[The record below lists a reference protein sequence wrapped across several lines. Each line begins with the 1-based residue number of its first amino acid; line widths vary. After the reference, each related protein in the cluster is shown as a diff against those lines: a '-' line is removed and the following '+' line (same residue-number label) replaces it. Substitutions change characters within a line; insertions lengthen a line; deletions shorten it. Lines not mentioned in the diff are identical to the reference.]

1 LKDYPQNNK
10 QPPALPRWIFER
22 FTRSEEKLTISG
34 DMDEY
39 YSDIL
44 EEKGVIRARLWY
56 WNQALASL
64 PVFTLHHI
72 YWSLI
77 MFKNYLK
84 VAFRNF
90 KRHKG
95 FSFINITGL
104 SIGMACCVLILLFI
118 KDELS
123 YDRFHEKADRIHRVV
138 FSTSHED
145 TSPTNANGSFGVGP
159 ALKRDFPEIIET
171 VRIRKMGQGVKLY
184 IGHKDKKF
192 YEERFFFAEPSIFTV
207 FDFPLIKGDSTT
219 ALNEP
224 NTIVLSREMTEKYF
238 GDEDPIGKTLEAD
251 PYNDGEIMLFRIT
264 GIAQNVP
271 RNSHVHFDFLVS
283 YVSQKD
289 DTNNFSG
296 FWQHYTYVLLD
307 KETFAESL
315 SSKLLAFLHRNWKKD
330 PWYTISLQPLLDI
343 HLHSRLRSEVEPT
356 GNILYVYIFTAIA
369 VFVLVIACINFM
381 NLTTARSIKRAKEVG
396 IRKVVGAQK
405 NQLICQFLGESL
417 LLSVFSALMA
427 IFIVTM
433 TLNLFNRIA
442 VKDMSLNSI
451 INPSLILAMI
461 AIVLT
466 VGLSAGIY
474 PAFVL
479 SSFQPIRSLKS
490 RTGYS
495 FPGIMLRK
503 GLVIFQFA
511 LSIGI
516 IFATLIAHKQL
527 FYIQSRNLGYDKEQ
541 IIAIP
546 LNKDLRKNYEAFRN
560 ELLTNPR
567 IENTTTSCY
576 VPTRGSGHLS
586 LQFEGRDEL
595 LSQVIYFVDKEF
607 VSTYGIRLLA
617 GKDIHI
623 PISEEGISEFL
634 AAGKDIHLP
643 VSTES
648 TSEFLVSELTVQ
660 EAGYSSPLEA
670 VGKGAIFLSRF
681 RGHIAGVVSDINIY
695 SLHREPYSIT
705 YMITPIKNHNYLSI
719 RILPKNISE
728 TIGFIGRTW
737 KKIVPNYPL
746 DYFFLDASF
755 EKMHAADKKL
765 GEIFSAFSIL
775 AILVACMGLFGLAAY
790 TAEQKTKEIGIR
802 KVLGA
807 SAFNIYL
814 LLSRDFLKWVAVAN
828 ILAWPIAYY
837 AMHRWLQSFA
847 FRASIGW
854 EIFLL
859 SASMALVISLL
870 TVSYQ
875 SIRAALA
882 NPVDSLRY
890 E

>member
-1 LKDYPQNNK
+1 LKDYPQKKK

-22 FTRSEEKLTISG
+22 FIRSEEKLTVSG

-56 WNQALASL
+56 WNQALTSL
-64 PVFTLHHI
+64 PMFTCHHI
-72 YWSLI
+72 YWRLV
-77 MFKNYLK
+77 MFKNYFK
-84 VAFRNF
+84 IAFRNF

-95 FSFINITGL
+95 FSFINIAGL
-104 SIGMACCVLILLFI
+104 SIGMACCALILLFI

-138 FSTSHED
+138 FSTSDED
-145 TSPTNANGSFGVGP
+145 TIPTNANGSFGVGP
-159 ALKRDFPEIIET
+159 ALKRDFPEVIET
-171 VRIRKMGQGVKLY
+171 VRIRKMGQGAKVY
-184 IGHKDKKF
+184 IGHKDNKF

-207 FDFPLIKGDSTT
+207 FDFPLIKGDSFT

-224 NTIVLSREMTEKYF
+224 NTIVLSREMAEKYF
-238 GDEDPIGKTLEAD
+238 GDEDPIGEIVEAD
-251 PYNDGEIMLFRIT
+251 PYNNGEIMLFRIT

-271 RNSHVHFDFLVS
+271 RNSHIHFDFLAS
-283 YVSQKD
+283 YISQKD
-289 DTNNFSG
+289 DTNDFSG
-296 FWQHYTYVLLD
+296 FWQHFTYVLLD
-307 KETFAESL
+307 KKISAESL
-315 SSKLLAFLHRNWKKD
+315 NPKFLAFLHRHWKKD

-343 HLHSRLRSEVEPT
+343 RLHSRLRSEVEPT
-356 GNILYVYIFTAIA
+356 GNILYVYVFTAIA

-381 NLTTARSIKRAKEVG
+381 NLTTARSIKRAKEVS

-405 NQLICQFLGESL
+405 KQLIRQFLGESL

-427 IFIVTM
+427 IFIAAI
-433 TLNLFNRIA
+433 TLPLFNGIA
-442 VKDMSLNSI
+442 VKDLSLNSI
-451 INPSLILAMI
+451 INPSLILGII
-461 AIVLT
+461 AIALT
-466 VGLSAGIY
+466 VGLLAGIY

-479 SSFQPIRSLKS
+479 SSFQPIHSLKS

-495 FPGIMLRK
+495 FPGTLLRK

-516 IFATLIAHKQL
+516 IFATLIAHKQM

-541 IIAIP
+541 IIIIP

-560 ELLTNPR
+560 ELLTNPG
-567 IENTTTSCY
+567 IENTTTSSF

-586 LQFEGRDEL
+586 LQFEGQDDL
-595 LSQVIYFVDKEF
+595 LTQVVYFVDKEF

-617 GKDIHI
+617 GKDIHL
-623 PISEEGISEFL
+623 PLSEES
-634 AAGKDIHLP
+634 P
-643 VSTES
+643 
-648 TSEFLVSELTVQ
+648 SEFLVSELTVQ
-660 EAGYSSPLEA
+660 EAGYSSPHEA
-670 VGKGAIFLSRF
+670 VGKSAIFSSRF
-681 RGHIAGVVSDINIY
+681 RGHIAGVISDINIY
-695 SLHREPYSIT
+695 SLHHEPYSIT
-705 YMITPIKNHNYLSI
+705 YMITPIQYHNYLSI
-719 RILPKNISE
+719 RILPNNISE
-728 TIGFIGRTW
+728 TIDFIGKTW
-737 KKIVPNYPL
+737 KKIVPYYPL

-807 SAFNIYL
+807 SAFNIYI

-828 ILAWPIAYY
+828 ILAWPVAYY
-837 AMHRWLQSFA
+837 AMHRWLQNFA

-859 SASMALVISLL
+859 SASMAFVISLL

-875 SIRAALA
+875 TIIAALA

>member
-1 LKDYPQNNK
+1 LKDYPQDK
-10 QPPALPRWIFER
+10 KKPPALPRWIFER
-22 FTRSEEKLTISG
+22 FIRSEEKLTISG
-34 DMDEY
+34 DLNEY
-39 YSDIL
+39 YFDIL
-44 EEKGVIRARLWY
+44 EEKGVVRAKLWY
-56 WNQALASL
+56 WNQALTSL
-64 PVFTLHHI
+64 PVFILHHI
-72 YWSLI
+72 YWSLV

-84 VAFRNF
+84 IAFRNF

-95 FSFINITGL
+95 FHFINIAGL
-104 SIGMACCVLILLFI
+104 SIGMACCAMILLFI

-123 YDRFHEKADRIHRVV
+123 YDRFHKKADRIYRVV
-138 FSTSHED
+138 FCSSDED
-145 TSPTNANGSFGVGP
+145 TLPTNANGSFGVGP
-159 ALKRDFPEIIET
+159 ALKRDFPEVIET
-171 VRIRKMGQGVKLY
+171 VRIRKMGQSVKVY

-192 YEERFFFAEPSIFTV
+192 YEGRFFFAEPSIFIV
-207 FDFPLIKGDSTT
+207 FDFPLIKGDSKT
-219 ALNEP
+219 AINEP
-224 NTIVLSREMTEKYF
+224 NTIVLSREMAEKYF
-238 GDEDPIGKTLEAD
+238 GDEDPIGKTVEAD

-264 GIAQNVP
+264 GVAQNVP
-271 RNSHVHFDFLVS
+271 RNSHLHFDFLAS
-283 YVSQKD
+283 YISQKD
-289 DTNNFSG
+289 DTNDFSG
-296 FWQHYTYVLLD
+296 YWQHYTYVLLN
-307 KETFAESL
+307 KKTSAEYL
-315 SSKLLAFLHRNWKKD
+315 DSKLLAFLHRNWKKD

-356 GNILYVYIFTAIA
+356 GNILYVYVFSAIA

-405 NQLICQFLGESL
+405 NQLIRQFLGESL
-417 LLSVFSALMA
+417 LLSFLSALMA

-433 TLNLFNRIA
+433 TLPLFNRIA
-442 VKDMSLNSI
+442 VKGMSLNSI
-451 INPSLILAMI
+451 INPSLILGMLAI
-461 AIVLT
+461 ALA
-466 VGLSAGIY
+466 VGLLAGIY

-495 FPGIMLRK
+495 FQGALLRK

-516 IFATLIAHKQL
+516 IFATLIAHKQM

-541 IIAIP
+541 IIVIP

-567 IENTTTSCY
+567 IENTTTSSY

-595 LSQVIYFVDKEF
+595 LSQVIYFVDEEF
-607 VSTYGIRLLA
+607 ISTYGIKLVA
-617 GKDIHI
+617 GKNIHL
-623 PISEEGISEFL
+623 PISEEGASQFL
-634 AAGKDIHLP
+634 VAGKDIQAP
-643 VSTES
+643 VSEEGA
-648 TSEFLVSELTVQ
+648 SEFLISELTVQ

-670 VGKGAIFLSRF
+670 VGKDAIFIGRF
-681 RGHIAGVVSDINIY
+681 RGYIAGVVSDINIY
-695 SLHREPYSIT
+695 SLHQEPYSIT

-719 RILPKNISE
+719 RILPRNVSE
-728 TIGFIGRTW
+728 TIGFILKTW

-746 DYFFLDASF
+746 DYFFLDTSF

-765 GEIFSAFSIL
+765 GEIFSVFSIL
-775 AILVACMGLFGLAAY
+775 AILVACMGLFALAAY

-828 ILAWPIAYY
+828 LLAWPVAYY

-847 FRASIGW
+847 FRAGIGW

-875 SIRAALA
+875 SIKAALA
-882 NPVDSLRY
+882 KPADSLRY

>member
-1 LKDYPQNNK
+1 LRGYPPNKK

-22 FTRSEEKLTISG
+22 FTRSEEKLTVSG
-34 DMDEY
+34 DLDEY

-56 WNQALASL
+56 WNQALTSL
-64 PVFTLHHI
+64 LMFTYHHI
-72 YWSLI
+72 YWSLV

-95 FSFINITGL
+95 FSFLNITGL
-104 SIGMACCVLILLFI
+104 SIGMACCALILLFI

-145 TSPTNANGSFGVGP
+145 TIPTNANGSFGVGP
-159 ALKRDFPEIIET
+159 ALKRDFHEIIET
-171 VRIRKMGQGVKLY
+171 VRIRKMGQGVKVY

-207 FDFPLIKGDSTT
+207 FDFPLIKGDSST

-224 NTIVLSREMTEKYF
+224 NTIVLTREMAEKYF
-238 GDEDPIGKTLEAD
+238 SDGDPIGKTVEAD

-271 RNSHVHFDFLVS
+271 RNSHIHFDFLAS
-283 YVSQKD
+283 YISQKD
-289 DTNNFSG
+289 DTNDFSG
-296 FWQHYTYVLLD
+296 FWQHFTYVLLD
-307 KETFAESL
+307 KKTSAESL
-315 SSKLLAFLHRNWKKD
+315 NPKLLAFLHRNWKKD

-343 HLHSRLRSEVEPT
+343 RLHSRLRSEVEPT
-356 GNILYVYIFTAIA
+356 GNILYVYVFTAIA

-405 NQLICQFLGESL
+405 NQLIHQFLGESL
-417 LLSVFSALMA
+417 LLSVLSALMA
-427 IFIVTM
+427 ICIVTM
-433 TLNLFNRIA
+433 TLPLFNRIA

-451 INPSLILAMI
+451 INPSLILGVI
-461 AIVLT
+461 AIALA
-466 VGLSAGIY
+466 VGLLAGIY
-474 PAFVL
+474 PAFAL
-479 SSFQPIRSLKS
+479 SSFQPIHSIKS
-490 RTGYS
+490 RTLYS
-495 FPGIMLRK
+495 FSGTLLRK
-503 GLVIFQFA
+503 GLVIFQFT

-516 IFATLIAHKQL
+516 IFATLIAHKQM

-541 IIAIP
+541 IIVIP
-546 LNKDLRKNYEAFRN
+546 LNKDFRKNYEAFRN
-560 ELLTNPR
+560 ELLINPG
-567 IENTTTSCY
+567 IENTTTSSF

-586 LQFEGRDEL
+586 LQFEGRDDL
-595 LSQVIYFVDKEF
+595 LTQVVYFVDKEF

-617 GKDIHI
+617 GKDIH
-623 PISEEGISEFL
+623 
-634 AAGKDIHLP
+634 LP
-643 VSTES
+643 LSAES
-648 TSEFLVSELTVQ
+648 PSDFLVSELTVQ

-670 VGKGAIFLSRF
+670 VGKGAIFSSRF

-695 SLHREPYSIT
+695 SLHHEPYSIT
-705 YMITPIKNHNYLSI
+705 YMITPIQYHNYLSI

-728 TIGFIGRTW
+728 TIGFIGKTW

-755 EKMHAADKKL
+755 EKMHVADKKL
-765 GEIFSAFSIL
+765 GDIFSAFSIL

-807 SAFNIYL
+807 STFNIYL

-828 ILAWPIAYY
+828 ILAWPVAYY

>member
-1 LKDYPQNNK
+1 LKDYPPNK
-10 QPPALPRWIFER
+10 KKPPALPRWIFER
-22 FTRSEEKLTISG
+22 FIRSEEKLSISG
-34 DMDEY
+34 DLDEY

-56 WNQALASL
+56 WNQALMSL
-64 PVFTLHHI
+64 QMFTYHRI
-72 YWSLI
+72 YWSLV

-95 FSFINITGL
+95 FSFINVAGL
-104 SIGMACCVLILLFI
+104 SIGLACCALILLFI

-145 TSPTNANGSFGVGP
+145 TIPTNANGSFGVGP

-171 VRIRKMGQGVKLY
+171 VRIRKMGQGVKVY

-207 FDFPLIKGDSTT
+207 FDFPLIKGDPT
-219 ALNEP
+219 AVLNEP
-224 NTIVLSREMTEKYF
+224 NTIVLSREMAEKYF
-238 GDEDPIGKTLEAD
+238 GDEDPIGQTVDAD
-251 PYNDGEIMLFRIT
+251 PFNDGGIMQFHVT

-271 RNSHVHFDFLVS
+271 RNSHIHFDFLAS
-283 YVSQKD
+283 YISQKD
-289 DTNNFSG
+289 NTNDFAG
-296 FWQHYTYVLLD
+296 FWQHYTYALLD
-307 KETFAESL
+307 KKTSAASL
-315 SSKLLAFLHRNWKKD
+315 NPKLLAFLHRHWRKN

-343 HLHSRLRSEVEPT
+343 RLHSRLHSEVEPT
-356 GNILYVYIFTAIA
+356 GNILYVYVFSAIA

-405 NQLICQFLGESL
+405 NQLIRQFLGESL
-417 LLSVFSALMA
+417 LLSVLSALMA
-427 IFIVTM
+427 ICIVMM
-433 TLNLFNRIA
+433 TLPLFNRIA

-451 INPSLILAMI
+451 INPWLILGVI
-461 AIVLT
+461 AIALA
-466 VGLSAGIY
+466 VGLLAGIY

-479 SSFQPIRSLKS
+479 SSFQPIHSLKS
-490 RTGYS
+490 RMVYS
-495 FPGIMLRK
+495 FSGNLLRK

-516 IFATLIAHKQL
+516 ILATLIAHKQM
-527 FYIQSRNLGYDKEQ
+527 FYIQSRDLGYDKEQ
-541 IIAIP
+541 TIVIS
-546 LNKDLRKNYEAFRN
+546 LNKDLRKNYEVFRN

-567 IENTTTSCY
+567 IENTTTSSF

-586 LQFEGRDEL
+586 LRFEGRDEL
-595 LSQVIYFVDKEF
+595 LTQVVYFVDEEF
-607 VSTYGIRLLA
+607 VSTYGIKLLA
-617 GKDIHI
+617 GKDIHL
-623 PISEEGISEFL
+623 PLSEES
-634 AAGKDIHLP
+634 A
-643 VSTES
+643 
-648 TSEFLVSELTVQ
+648 SEFLVSELTVQ

-670 VGKGAIFLSRF
+670 VGKGAVFVSRF

-695 SLHREPYSIT
+695 SLHQEPHSIT
-705 YMITPIKNHNYLSI
+705 YMITPIINHNYLSI
-719 RILPKNISE
+719 RIVPQNISE
-728 TIGFIGRTW
+728 TMDFIGKTW
-737 KKIVPNYPL
+737 KKTVPNYPL

-755 EKMHAADKKL
+755 EKMHLADKKL
-765 GEIFSAFSIL
+765 GEVFSAFSIL
-775 AILVACMGLFGLAAY
+775 AILVACMGLFGLATY

-807 SAFNIYL
+807 STSNIYL
-814 LLSRDFLKWVAVAN
+814 LLSRDFLKWVVAAN
-828 ILAWPIAYY
+828 ILAWPVAYY

-859 SASMALVISLL
+859 SAGMALVISLL

-875 SIRAALA
+875 CIRAALA

>member
-1 LKDYPQNNK
+1 
-10 QPPALPRWIFER
+10 
-22 FTRSEEKLTISG
+22 
-34 DMDEY
+34 
-39 YSDIL
+39 
-44 EEKGVIRARLWY
+44 
-56 WNQALASL
+56 
-64 PVFTLHHI
+64 
-72 YWSLI
+72 

-104 SIGMACCVLILLFI
+104 SIGMACCALILLFI

-138 FSTSHED
+138 FSTSDED
-145 TSPTNANGSFGVGP
+145 TLPTNANGSLGVGP
-159 ALKRDFPEIIET
+159 ALKRDFPEIVET

-207 FDFPLIKGDSTT
+207 FDFPLIKGDSAT

-238 GDEDPIGKTLEAD
+238 GDEDPIGKTVEAD

-271 RNSHVHFDFLVS
+271 RNSHIHFDFLVS
-283 YVSQKD
+283 YISQKD
-289 DTNNFSG
+289 DTNDFSG
-296 FWQHYTYVLLD
+296 FWQHYTYVLLH
-307 KETFAESL
+307 KNTSAESL
-315 SSKLLAFLHRNWKKD
+315 NSKLLAFLHRNWKKD

-343 HLHSRLRSEVEPT
+343 RLHSRLRSEVEPT
-356 GNILYVYIFTAIA
+356 GNILYVYVFTAIA

-405 NQLICQFLGESL
+405 NQLIRQFLGESL

-433 TLNLFNRIA
+433 TLPLFNRIA
-442 VKDMSLNSI
+442 VKNMSLNSI
-451 INPSLILAMI
+451 INPSLVLGMI
-461 AIVLT
+461 AIALV
-466 VGLSAGIY
+466 VGFLAGFY

-479 SSFQPIRSLKS
+479 SSFQPIHSLKS
-490 RTGYS
+490 KMGYS
-495 FPGIMLRK
+495 FPGTLLRK

-516 IFATLIAHKQL
+516 IFATLIAHKQM

-541 IIAIP
+541 IIVIP

-560 ELLTNPR
+560 ELLINPN
-567 IENTTTSCY
+567 IENTTTSSY

-586 LQFEGRDEL
+586 FQFEGRNEL
-595 LSQVIYFVDKEF
+595 LTQVTYFVDKEF

-617 GKDIHI
+617 GKDIQ
-623 PISEEGISEFL
+623 
-634 AAGKDIHLP
+634 LP
-643 VSTES
+643 VSDES
-648 TSEFLVSELTVQ
+648 TSEFLVSELTIQ
-660 EAGYSSPLEA
+660 EAGYSTPQEA
-670 VGKGAIFLSRF
+670 VGKGAIFASQY

-695 SLHREPYSIT
+695 SLHHEPYSIT
-705 YMITPIKNHNYLSI
+705 YMITSIKNHNYLSI
-719 RILPKNISE
+719 RLLPKNISE
-728 TIGFIGRTW
+728 TIDFIGKTW
-737 KKIVPNYPL
+737 KEIIPHYPL

-814 LLSRDFLKWVAVAN
+814 LLSRDFLRWVTVAN
-828 ILAWPIAYY
+828 ILAWPVAYY

-875 SIRAALA
+875 SIKASLA